1 MKAFVSASMV
11 LILSM
16 AATVASAAE
25 EFDGSLPLACK
36 PDKGHDCLP
45 AEKSCK
51 PLKREPGAEEIS
63 LGIDVANKQVR
74 SPFRTSLLPIQ
85 YVTQNKESLV
95 LQGADLQFA
104 WSTVIHRTKGTFTLT
119 IADRKGA
126 YVVFGQCAV
135 APATPAATTPPA
147 TAP

>member
-1 MKAFVSASMV
+1 MNAFSSASIV

-16 AATVASAAE
+16 AATVAVAE
-25 EFDGSLPLACK
+25 DFDGSKPLSCK

-45 AEKSCK
+45 AEKNCK
-51 PLKREPGAEEIS
+51 PLKREKGAEEIE
-63 LGIDVANKQVR
+63 LGIDVAKKEVR
-74 SPFRTSLLPIQ
+74 SPFRTSTLPIQ

-126 YVVFGQCAV
+126 YIVFGQCAV
-135 APATPAATTPPA
+135 AEPKPAGT
-147 TAP
+147 